1 MVAPGSNRGKPHS
14 RGRGGGHRAT
24 GLLTAGARHAPLKAS
39 ICKEALGLGSLQPG
53 LSVPAMAAE
62 RDPTGLPESVSLRFL
77 KGFQLSVRIL
87 GEAEARCSREIGP
100 LDRGL
105 NVFPRSSKL
114 D

>member
-1 MVAPGSNRGKPHS
+1 MSNQNGPAVQKIEDCRSPRPRLSAIPRSTKS
-14 RGRGGGHRAT
+14 R
-24 GLLTAGARHAPLKAS
+24 
-39 ICKEALGLGSLQPG
+39 
-53 LSVPAMAAE
+53 
-62 RDPTGLPESVSLRFL
+62 VSLRFL

-87 GEAEARCSREIGP
+87 REAEARCSREIGP